1 MKGLAGDNI
10 GNGTRCNEPNLWPVL
25 YDPSAPFGSRMRLMA
40 RSTIPRLYHSTAV
53 LTPEGSVLVAGCDRC
68 DKFWWTTPGGISK
81 SPTSFAEYRIEIF
94 RPPCWFNLTAKPTI
108 ENMDVS
114 TWDED
119 DGVNVMQ
126 YGSPF
131 GLRYS
136 MFYAT
141 DRVTTAVLVAPGS
154 TTHSTNMN
162 QRVVGLE
169 IVSQDAETRRL
180 VLKGPPTANIAPP
193 GWYMLFLLN
202 GEVYGQSAW
211 VRLPGSA
218 PRLDS

>member
-1 MKGLAGDNI
+1 MAVQPAA
-10 GNGTRCNEPNLWPVL
+10 RNETERFI
-25 YDPSAPFGSRMRLMA
+25 YR
-40 RSTIPRLYHSTAV
+40 
-53 LTPEGSVLVAGCDRC
+53 
-68 DKFWWTTPGGISK
+68 FWWTTPGGISK

-162 QRVVGLE
+162 QRVVSCLGVALHGYLFMY
-169 IVSQDAETRRL
+169 VKQ
-180 VLKGPPTANIAPP
+180 
-193 GWYMLFLLN
+193 GWR
-202 GEVYGQSAW
+202 A
-211 VRLPGSA
+211 
-218 PRLDS
+218 